1 MYVNGVINIS
11 MNRSDQSMENIAN
24 HPQIE
29 GSSVIAMRGNV
40 VQSFFLCFRDL
51 KESMDEIGHGLSHTK
66 GKIPLIKMFS

>member
-29 GSSVIAMRGNV
+29 GSSVIAMRGNAGLY
-40 VQSFFLCFRDL
+40 FFVL
-51 KESMDEIGHGLSHTK
+51 KKLEGKQERNRSQKGTK
-66 GKIPLIKMFS
+66 KH

>member
-1 MYVNGVINIS
+1 MNGVINIS

-40 VQSFFLCFRDL
+40 VQSFFCAL
-51 KESMDEIGHGLSHTK
+51 EIGRKAGTK
-66 GKIPLIKMFS
+66 

>member
-1 MYVNGVINIS
+1 MNGVINIS

-40 VQSFFLCFRDL
+40 VQFYCAL
-51 KESMDEIGHGLSHTK
+51 EIGRKAGTK
-66 GKIPLIKMFS
+66 